1 MSDGFRPLQQDE
13 LGAQLR
19 GFVDGAEPLIAL
31 GAGVD
36 DVQDRVRRRRTRRRA
51 GAATL
56 AGAALFS
63 AGLWGL
69 PRLVSDAPTDQAGQT
84 SPELVSAAA
93 ILPSPAA
100 GRGLP
105 RADLLSPAAL
115 PWNSTYHWHTVDAGG
130 GTTAPLPTGGTH
142 ACALSWFDGTG
153 AEAEITR
160 TYQGSNDASAQ
171 HRIVAFAD
179 NSAARHVAGQL
190 AEALRKCGWH
200 QTRVTGGTVSGP
212 ASPLLY
218 EYVLSTGPGAP
229 LRVTLVQSDHRVAV
243 LVLATRQVAD
253 HAHPDP
259 KTEHCLEEAVK
270 STQPHGPSP
279 FGAKHC

>member
-31 GAGVD
+31 RTGVT
-36 DVQDRVRRRRTRRRA
+36 DVQDRVRRHRTRRRA

-56 AGAALFS
+56 AAAALVS

-69 PRLVSDAPTDQAGQT
+69 PRSLGDAPTEQAGQT
-84 SPELVSAAA
+84 SPELVPAAA

-105 RADLLSPAAL
+105 RTDLLSPAAL
-115 PWNSTYHWHTVDAGG
+115 PWNSTYHWQTSDTGVGSA
-130 GTTAPLPTGGTH
+130 APLPTGGTH
-142 ACALSWFDGTG
+142 ACALPWFGGTG

-160 TYQGSNDASAQ
+160 TYQGSSDASAQ

-179 NSAARHVAGQL
+179 NGAARHVAGEL
-190 AEALRKCGWH
+190 AEALRKCGW
-200 QTRVTGGTVSGP
+200 QRTRVAGGALS
-212 ASPLLY
+212 SPSALLLY
-218 EYVLSTGPGAP
+218 EYVLTAGPGAP

-243 LVLATRQVAD
+243 LVLATRHVAD

-270 STQPHGPSP
+270 STQPHGPSL
-279 FGAKHC
+279 FGAEHC